1 MITVIAVSSRERKD
15 AADLPAEDTLI
26 KKKRITELR
35 KRIDKQVEALGGST
49 VAKKMTRQLN
59 AMS

>member
-1 MITVIAVSSRERKD
+1 MSSKLRKD